1 MSTLSWEKY
10 AVCRY
15 KNEPGGNH
23 CLYVANGLEW
33 INMYTRHCKVR
44 YAGKC
49 VFVKRQGT
57 LGVKEREEGASG
69 ERLFRASNKRTEIS
83 PSTSMY
89 CGAVHQR
96 VKTRKLL
103 LNGGDRK

>member
-1 MSTLSWEKY
+1 MFVGTSYKESSSFIRETLEETLFPPYMVMCLGGVWSAINHSGMRKPGRNEINARRREKS
-10 AVCRY
+10 
-15 KNEPGGNH
+15 KG
-23 CLYVANGLEW
+23 
-33 INMYTRHCKVR
+33 
-44 YAGKC
+44 
-49 VFVKRQGT
+49 
-57 LGVKEREEGASG
+57 GASG